1 MKKVLIFAFFMNFIL
16 LFSCSQRGPEPVI
29 PGKDVCE
36 YCKMVIT
43 DIKFAAETITKT
55 GKIYKYDSI
64 ECAGADYLAKKDSI
78 KHVYVPNYLNPNEFL
93 EAEKAYYLISDNL
106 RSPMGL
112 NVSAYKSLDDAQKM
126 QKEKGGKIYDWE
138 GLLVVIQTDYIPR
151 FSNMH
156 LHMH

>member
-1 MKKVLIFAFFMNFIL
+1 MKVISSLLMSVILFFIL
-16 LFSCSQRGPEPVI
+16 SCSPKAPEPIV

-43 DIKFAAETITKT
+43 DIKFAGEIITKT

-64 ECAGADYLAKKDSI
+64 ECTGADFLSKKDTV
-78 KHVYVPNYLNPNEFL
+78 KNVYVPNYMNPGEFI
-93 EAEKAYYLISDNL
+93 EAEKAFYLISDNV

-112 NVSAYKSLDDAQKM
+112 NVSAYKTEEDAKNVQKI
-126 QKEKGGKIYDWE
+126 KGGKIYDWE
-138 GLLVVIQTDYIPR
+138 ALLLIIQTEYIPR

-156 LHMH
+156 P

>member
-1 MKKVLIFAFFMNFIL
+1 MAFVFIMIL
-16 LFSCSQRGPEPVI
+16 LFSCSPKGPQPVV

-43 DIKFAAETITKT
+43 DVKFAGEIITKT

-64 ECAGADYLAKKDSI
+64 ECTGADYLAKRDSV
-78 KHVYVPNYLNPNEFL
+78 KQVYVPNYLIQNEFVQ
-93 EAEKAYYLISDNL
+93 AEKAFYLISENIK
-106 RSPMGL
+106 SPMGL
-112 NVSAYKSLDDAQKM
+112 NVSAYKTKEDALKK

-138 GLLVVIQTDYIPR
+138 GLLLVIQTEYIPR

-156 LHMH
+156 LH